1 MKFKQKYIENEKKKQ
16 ELAEKKAMEEE
27 MYIQQHNKSNKK
39 LNVSKFNDNYG
50 SNLSRFFN
58 KKEEKLNKIKEN

>member
-1 MKFKQKYIENEKKKQ
+1 MEMKKQ
-16 ELAEKKAMEEE
+16 QEEE
-27 MYIQQHNKSNKK
+27 DFMKQFENNKK
-39 LNVSKFNDNYG
+39 MSVDKFNKTYG